1 MKKTCLAI
9 LLSVF
14 VVVIL
19 LLPACGR
26 TNNSHKTRTIAVI
39 PKGVAN
45 FFWQSVKAGADAA
58 GKETG
63 VKIYWKGPA
72 NEMDISNQINIV
84 EDAITS
90 RVDGIVLAPS
100 HRDSLIPVVERAKRE
115 GIPVTIFDSGI
126 GSESYVSY
134 VATDNLQGG
143 VMAAERLAARLNGKG
158 KVAILGLKAGSV
170 STDERERGFQD
181 TIKQKYPGIQIVAF
195 QYGEANRATSIDRAT
210 DILTAHPNLDGFF
223 ASNEPSTVGA
233 AQAIKQKGAAG
244 KIVLVGFDSSPNLIE
259 DLKAGAIDSLVIQ
272 NPFRM
277 GYDGV
282 KTLVDKLNGKEP
294 PRRIDTGVKLV
305 TPENLA
311 APEIQQLLG
320 TK

>member
-1 MKKTCLAI
+1 M
-9 LLSVF
+9 
-14 VVVIL
+14 
-19 LLPACGR
+19 
-26 TNNSHKTRTIAVI
+26 
-39 PKGVAN
+39 
-45 FFWQSVKAGADAA
+45 
-58 GKETG
+58 
-63 VKIYWKGPA
+63 
-72 NEMDISNQINIV
+72 
-84 EDAITS
+84 
-90 RVDGIVLAPS
+90 
-100 HRDSLIPVVERAKRE
+100 
-115 GIPVTIFDSGI
+115 
-126 GSESYVSY
+126 
-134 VATDNLQGG
+134 
-143 VMAAERLAARLNGKG
+143 
-158 KVAILGLKAGSV
+158 
-170 STDERERGFQD
+170 
-181 TIKQKYPGIQIVAF
+181 
-195 QYGEANRATSIDRAT
+195 
-210 DILTAHPNLDGFF
+210 
-223 ASNEPSTVGA
+223 GA